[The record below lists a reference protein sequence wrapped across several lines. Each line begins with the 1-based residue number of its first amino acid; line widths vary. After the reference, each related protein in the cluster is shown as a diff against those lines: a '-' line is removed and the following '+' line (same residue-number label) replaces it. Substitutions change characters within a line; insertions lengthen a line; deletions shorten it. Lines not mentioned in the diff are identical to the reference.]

1 MLGRRGAANDQ
12 VLGNGVG
19 PVVALPLLVLDHRT
33 LLVELGLI
41 DRTQQ
46 VTHAVALQPQHGVE
60 RALRHRLEIVGA
72 VIAGS
77 AVLAGRAKLLRSE
90 EHTSELQSLM
100 RLSYS
105 VFC

>member
-1 MLGRRGAANDQ
+1 MIRRPPRSTRTAT
-12 VLGNGVG
+12 LLPYPTLFRSG
-19 PVVALPLLVLDHRT
+19 PVVALPRLVLDHRT

-60 RALRHRLEIVGA
+60 RALQRRLEIVGA

-77 AVLAGRAKLLRSE
+77 AVLAGRDRKS
-90 EHTSELQSLM
+90 T
-100 RLSYS
+100 RLNSS
-105 VFC
+105 H